1 MALAFRPLRR
11 DSIDYAAFVGA
22 LTIASLPTDDLE
34 EGGRFYALDD
44 DRQLVG
50 FGGLEGSGP
59 DQLIRSVVIPLWL
72 RGRGYGQAVVDGL
85 VRQAGT
91 DGVERLWL
99 LTTSTDAFFAR
110 RGWQT
115 ADRTSAPEKIRGSRQ
130 FSGLCPGSAV
140 LMRCELSRVSGV

>member
-11 DSIDYAAFVGA
+11 DSMDYAAFVGA

-34 EGGRFYALDD
+34 ESGRYYALDD

-59 DQLIRSVVIPLWL
+59 DQMIRSVVIPLRL
-72 RGRGYGQAVVDGL
+72 RGRGYGQGVVDGL
-85 VRQAGT
+85 IRRAVA

-99 LTTSTDAFFAR
+99 LTTSAGPFFSRLGWRAEDRAR
-110 RGWQT
+110 
-115 ADRTSAPEKIRGSRQ
+115 APEAVRTSRQ
-130 FSGLCPGSAV
+130 FSGLCPASAV
-140 LMRCELSRVSGV
+140 LMCRHLA